1 MKRKTLLTTI
11 LAALIALT
19 GLMAMA
25 GCSWGHDDHY
35 DARDHHDDHY
45 DQQDH
50 RMDSLLDDHQMDRQQ
65 NGAGIH

>member
-1 MKRKTLLTTI
+1 MKRKTLLTTF
-11 LAALIALT
+11 LAVAIALT
-19 GLMAMA
+19 GLMAIP

-35 DARDHHDDHY
+35 DVRDHNDDHY

-65 NGAGIH
+65 NGALIH